1 MLNSSE
7 ILQKALP
14 LKIENIED
22 IGDILQ
28 YILPWAA
35 LLIVALQGNKEGAWD
50 WLYAGALTTILTHLL
65 KFIFNFTPLGRR
77 PNGSGYS
84 FPSGHTSSAFM
95 GAAFI
100 HFQFGF
106 SWAIAPYL
114 LAVLTGYSRIW
125 AKEHWWRDV
134 LGGAAL
140 AIAIDYLIIVVW

>member
-1 MLNSSE
+1 MLNSAE

-14 LKIENIED
+14 LKVENLED

-28 YILPWAA
+28 YAIPWVA
-35 LLIVALQGNKEGAWD
+35 LLAVALQGNKEGAWN
-50 WLYAGALTTILTHLL
+50 WFYAGALTTVLTHFL

-95 GAAFI
+95 GAAFV

-106 SWAIAPYL
+106 FWAMVPYL
-114 LAVLTGYSRIW
+114 LAALTGYSRIW

-134 LGGAAL
+134 LAGAAL
-140 AIAIDYLIIVVW
+140 AILINYLMIAVW